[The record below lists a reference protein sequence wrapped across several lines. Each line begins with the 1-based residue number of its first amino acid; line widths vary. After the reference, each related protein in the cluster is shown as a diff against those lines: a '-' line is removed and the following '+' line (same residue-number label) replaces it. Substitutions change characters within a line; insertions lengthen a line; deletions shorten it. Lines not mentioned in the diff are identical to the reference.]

1 MSSSTRI
8 IAAVYGIASVI
19 TCFTGRDLMAQQGS
33 PTSDRRIITSAE
45 QLPRRATQL
54 QMLPSAYLSGAR
66 DQVERLADTL
76 EQYLRDDFAHFDIRD
91 QATQRNYHEALLMI
105 AQFRGDVEG
114 MSMIIPALR
123 ELNNNAGM
131 RAATGVLNQVLVEFK
146 ADQRDP
152 SWLEAEVRQRFGAL
166 PWGDVGEIVKAM
178 KAEQD
183 VLSSAF
189 VAGVFEN
196 DLDIVARNANLLV
209 PDTMLLSIIRGRLLM
224 EQVIPVRAAIA
235 GGLQAVIGENAH
247 ATRPDIWTPR
257 QFSLTAEALAN
268 AVVIGI
274 WDAGVDVSLFQT
286 PRTPGIAVD
295 FRDGK
300 PTTDLLYPLGAADAR
315 WPKLKELARG
325 YSDNLAGL
333 DTENARRLRE
343 YQNALGPE
351 EIAQYQEDVRLVSLY
366 THGTHVA
373 SIAVQGNPFAQVFA
387 ATVIQEHRL
396 QPPKPTEER
405 SLGIAEAYREFVRA
419 FQQQNVRVVNMS
431 WALRADH
438 YERWLA
444 WHGMGDS
451 PEQRQQMAQRYFEIE
466 RDALRAAMASAPEIL
481 FVAGAG
487 NSADSADFRETI
499 PASLSLPNLITVG
512 AVNMAGAE
520 TSFSS
525 FGDTVVVHANG
536 FEVDGLL
543 PGGESTKMSGT
554 SMASPQVANLAGKLL
569 ALKPQLSAAEIR
581 EAIIKSADPIGRVNL
596 LNPRECAALLGIEL
610 DN

>member
-1 MSSSTRI
+1 
-8 IAAVYGIASVI
+8 
-19 TCFTGRDLMAQQGS
+19 
-33 PTSDRRIITSAE
+33 
-45 QLPRRATQL
+45 
-54 QMLPSAYLSGAR
+54 
-66 DQVERLADTL
+66 
-76 EQYLRDDFAHFDIRD
+76 
-91 QATQRNYHEALLMI
+91 
-105 AQFRGDVEG
+105 
-114 MSMIIPALR
+114 
-123 ELNNNAGM
+123 
-131 RAATGVLNQVLVEFK
+131 
-146 ADQRDP
+146 
-152 SWLEAEVRQRFGAL
+152 
-166 PWGDVGEIVKAM
+166 
-178 KAEQD
+178 
-183 VLSSAF
+183 
-189 VAGVFEN
+189 
-196 DLDIVARNANLLV
+196 
-209 PDTMLLSIIRGRLLM
+209 
-224 EQVIPVRAAIA
+224 
-235 GGLQAVIGENAH
+235 
-247 ATRPDIWTPR
+247 
-257 QFSLTAEALAN
+257 
-268 AVVIGI
+268 
-274 WDAGVDVSLFQT
+274 
-286 PRTPGIAVD
+286 
-295 FRDGK
+295 
-300 PTTDLLYPLGAADAR
+300 
-315 WPKLKELARG
+315 
-325 YSDNLAGL
+325 
-333 DTENARRLRE
+333 LRE